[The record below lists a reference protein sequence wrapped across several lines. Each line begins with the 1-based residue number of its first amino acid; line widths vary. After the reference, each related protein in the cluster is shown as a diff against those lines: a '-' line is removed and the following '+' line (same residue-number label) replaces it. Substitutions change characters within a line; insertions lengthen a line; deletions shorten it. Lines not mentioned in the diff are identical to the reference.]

1 MPFSWGILSWTPLPQ
16 RHFFPAGLGRSRR
29 IKLKDTHPERVQGNK
44 RSLWVTL
51 AALPPGGQRT
61 DPVGPTEPP
70 WGDKAATHPVGQ
82 PVSAMLPADALH
94 TSDGD
99 QELLLELE
107 LEFWPCLLAAVV
119 QLTSLMLE

>member
-1 MPFSWGILSWTPLPQ
+1 M
-16 RHFFPAGLGRSRR
+16 
-29 IKLKDTHPERVQGNK
+29 
-44 RSLWVTL
+44 TL

-61 DPVGPTEPP
+61 DPVGPTELP

-107 LEFWPCLLAAVV
+107 LELELEIWPCLLAAVV